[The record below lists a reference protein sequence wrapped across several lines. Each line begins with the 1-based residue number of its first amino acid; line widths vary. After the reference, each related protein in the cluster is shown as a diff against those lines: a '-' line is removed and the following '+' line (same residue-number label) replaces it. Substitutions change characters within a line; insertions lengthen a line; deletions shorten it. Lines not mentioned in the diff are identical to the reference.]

1 MFWEQGLICRAVQDA
16 GAEAAGQGCPALG
29 WLQVAKKEPRWR
41 GPRLTLLSRVSIPSP
56 NCRVTL
62 SATFEEKVD
71 LSCVLD
77 PGAGMVRLSTT
88 YPNRSWWPMHCSSKQ
103 KPASGLAVADLL
115 FPTPQ

>member
-1 MFWEQGLICRAVQDA
+1 MLWEQGLICRAVWDA
-16 GAEAAGQGCPALG
+16 GAEAAGRGCPALVG
-29 WLQVAKKEPRWR
+29 KKEPQWR
-41 GPRLTLLSRVSIPSP
+41 GPRLTLLSRVSILTP
-56 NCRVTL
+56 NCRVIL

-77 PGAGMVRLSTT
+77 PGVGMVRLSTT

-115 FPTPQ
+115 SPTPQ